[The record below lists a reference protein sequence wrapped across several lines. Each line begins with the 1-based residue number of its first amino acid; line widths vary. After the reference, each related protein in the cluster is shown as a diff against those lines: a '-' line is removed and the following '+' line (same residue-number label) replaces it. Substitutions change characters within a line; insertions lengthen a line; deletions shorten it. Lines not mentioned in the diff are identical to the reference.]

1 MILLTAQ
8 FDKMSGPDSVGAHKL
23 VLSMDESVNQG
34 AFNPMQVKKGTQF
47 VVMMIECGTE
57 EHDTFVGET
66 KDETL
71 ERFRKHMHA
80 LITDVAKQIGA
91 TPEEFKETIKRK
103 LKEEGKIKESTKE
116 LNLEQLADI
125 INKLKNKKAEYDK

>member
-1 MILLTAQ
+1 
-8 FDKMSGPDSVGAHKL
+8 
-23 VLSMDESVNQG
+23 MDESVNQG
-34 AFNPMQVKKGTQF
+34 SFNPMSVKKGTQF

-66 KDETL
+66 KEQTL
-71 ERFRKHMHA
+71 DRFRKHMHA

-103 LKEEGKIKESTKE
+103 LKTEGKIKESTKE
-116 LNLEQLADI
+116 LSLEQLADI